1 MTYPPVTYSDHIV
14 LMTVINIMRRHMP
27 HNEVRQHVSK
37 QSGVDI
43 SVADWE
49 ETMME
54 IEYIQGSMP

>member
-14 LMTVINIMRRHMP
+14 LMTVINIMRRHMT